1 MNERIEEV
9 DKLVKDMATTNVRFL
24 SPDFSITLR
33 VRV

>member
-33 VRV
+33 VRI